1 VPLTFPAFLL
11 SCFRNSFHPRR
22 RLNWKYIRPVPWL
35 DTRAQFVAGTPRG
48 GALLDLGSSDGET
61 LGHMAELR
69 PDLHLFAADK
79 MGSPEKY
86 PAGCQFA
93 RVDFEREKLPWPGHS
108 MNAIT
113 CMHLVEH
120 LGNIDPLMREVARLL
135 MPGGRVYFET
145 PHPKSLDLASPTGK
159 AAGTFTLNFFDDP
172 THVGVVPVDTLAA
185 AARLEGLE
193 VVASGIS
200 RNWLFAAACPAF
212 RFLPPS
218 RKRFTSYIH
227 WLGWSAYLI
236 ARAS

>member
-1 VPLTFPAFLL
+1 M
-11 SCFRNSFHPRR
+11 
-22 RLNWKYIRPVPWL
+22 NWKYIRPMPWL
-35 DTRAQFVAGTPRG
+35 DTRAQFVARTPRG

-69 PDLHLFAADK
+69 SDLRLFAADK
-79 MGSPEKY
+79 MGFPEKY

-93 RVDFEREKLPWPGHS
+93 RVDFEREKLPWPDHS

-120 LGNIDPLMREVARLL
+120 LQSIESLMREVVRLL
-135 MPGGRVYFET
+135 APGGRVYFET
-145 PHPKSLDLASPTGK
+145 PHPKSLDVPSPTGK

-172 THVGVVPVDTLAA
+172 THVKVVPVDTLAA
-185 AARLEGLE
+185 AARREGLTVE
-193 VVASGIS
+193 RTGIS
-200 RNWLFAAACPAF
+200 RNWVFAAAYPAF

-236 ARAS
+236 ARARM